1 MSYSLRT
8 ILVGAA
14 VSFALTTLA
23 RAADNGPLGI
33 GHVASPSQIA
43 GWDID
48 VRADGQGLP
57 PGHGSAR
64 EGEKIFA
71 ETCAACHG
79 AKGEGKPA
87 DRLVG
92 GFGTLATSK
101 PVRTVGSYWPYASTL
116 FDYIR
121 RAMPF
126 NSPQSL
132 TADQVYAVSA
142 YILYLNNIVTEDTVL
157 DATSLPRV
165 EMPNRNGSIQLPAGN
180 PELGTDLR
188 ERRMKCRLSLIISD
202 GKAFRTAWLEIT
214 SRGRHS
220 AAAFCLRERKFV
232 L

>member
-1 MSYSLRT
+1 MSYSPRT

-14 VSFALTTLA
+14 VSFALMTLA
-23 RAADNGPLGI
+23 RAADTGSLGI
-33 GHVASPSQIA
+33 GHVASPAQIA

-57 PGHGSAR
+57 PGHGSVR

-71 ETCAACHG
+71 ETCATCHG
-79 AKGEGKPA
+79 AKGEGKLA

-92 GFGTLATSK
+92 GFGTLTTSK

-126 NSPQSL
+126 NAPQSL
-132 TADQVYAVSA
+132 TAGQVYAVSA

-165 EMPNRNGSIQLPAGN
+165 EMCNGL
-180 PELGTDLR
+180 
-188 ERRMKCRLSLIISD
+188 
-202 GKAFRTAWLEIT
+202 T
-214 SRGRHS
+214 SPDPRPD
-220 AAAFCLRERKFV
+220 V
-232 L
+232 P